1 MPKVVVEQTG
11 KGIKLAKLVAAAMFF
26 GGIYQA
32 FQASKAKDQQAVMLW
47 TVVIVLGVVISVL
60 ASFVRWWR
68 HE

>member
-26 GGIYQA
+26 GGLYQA
-32 FQASKAKDQQAVMLW
+32 FQASKAKDQDAFRLW
-47 TVVIVLGVVISVL
+47 FAVVILGVVISVL

>member
-26 GGIYQA
+26 GGIYQS
-32 FQASKAKDQQAVMLW
+32 FQASKAKDQGAFGLWLAVA
-47 TVVIVLGVVISVL
+47 ILGVVISVL
-60 ASFVRWWR
+60 ASVVRWWR